1 MLGSYRSQGFEFSEF
16 LCLSEYLTNL
26 QVIMVFS
33 FSESVSVKV
42 CDLNF

>member
-16 LCLSEYLTNL
+16 LRLSEYLKNL